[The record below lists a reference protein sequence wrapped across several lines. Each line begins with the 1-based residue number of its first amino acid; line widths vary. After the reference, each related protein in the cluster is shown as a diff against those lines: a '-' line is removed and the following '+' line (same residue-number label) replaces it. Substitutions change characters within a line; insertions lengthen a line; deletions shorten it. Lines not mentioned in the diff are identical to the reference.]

1 MAVDSSDSL
10 DKQRAQYEAQFNV
23 AQKLLGVVQSLNI
36 ENEQGLAIAIDL
48 ESKLQDRI
56 DSEKA
61 ISEIESKIQEILIEQ
76 ARTKSLINQDM
87 LESLQR
93 TKKILSAEQMR
104 KDKAKDLKDTIQQ
117 QLGISNEL
125 VDAIKAG
132 AVAAIGFMIL
142 KKVVEFI
149 GDAVKRS
156 IELTQQTGMSAG
168 QAAKYEANIRAAQ
181 FSLDGMLLG
190 FDKLNASAGEL
201 VKLTGNLNISPDTI
215 KGTAALNELLGD
227 QGAAAR
233 LQRSFETIS
242 DDADVFRE
250 SIEDIATKQG
260 VDARVAF
267 EALSQE
273 GARLNSLSEQ
283 QVKQLAEEAVLI
295 KQMGVDRAKAVDI
308 AGQALDIESSLAQQ
322 MKLQQ
327 ITGQNLTGEFEALR
341 AAQLSGDPL
350 KVAAAQRDL
359 ALKTADAAG
368 TNLQFQRM
376 VNQAL
381 GMEDA
386 ERQNIITAAQ
396 KGNDLSKEAIDN
408 EKEKSEVL
416 TKVVDFVKAYG
427 VQIAVV
433 AGILFAIKKFGGLS
447 GALSGAGKGM
457 GRGLMSMSAGLASLA
472 NPATLIGLAALTVA
486 IIGIGFA
493 LKLAA
498 PGIKAFGEAMGS
510 IIEALGTALSSI
522 ITSIGDVF
530 VKVAQIATPQMAI
543 SLMGMAAGFAA
554 LSASLATFAIAGMAA
569 IPSMIAVGTFAS
581 IGGAELL
588 GGGEDNSNDELVKEI
603 KGLRSDI
610 QSQPI
615 LISVDGKVVSEI
627 TKVQSRQGSFSRQMG
642 RG

>member
-1 MAVDSSDSL
+1 MASSAEETQKMRDAAAEAKENFTAISDIMAKNLATTRKSREVMDKVNSNLKGQISL
-10 DKQRAQYEAQFNV
+10 EDQLTVLEQEKQEYLEEQLKGSKIINEDLIKRFDLSIDLLRKEKDRKDISEGIRDAMLGQLGFAGELVSKFIELGKKAVLLLIIAKIAQY
-23 AQKLLGVVQSLNI
+23 L
-36 ENEQGLAIAIDL
+36 
-48 ESKLQDRI
+48 
-56 DSEKA
+56 
-61 ISEIESKIQEILIEQ
+61 
-76 ARTKSLINQDM
+76 
-87 LESLQR
+87 
-93 TKKILSAEQMR
+93 
-104 KDKAKDLKDTIQQ
+104 
-117 QLGISNEL
+117 
-125 VDAIKAG
+125 
-132 AVAAIGFMIL
+132 
-142 KKVVEFI
+142 

-168 QAAKYEANIRAAQ
+168 QAAKYEANIRRAQ
-181 FSLDGMLLG
+181 FSVDGMLLG

-201 VKLTGNLNISPDTI
+201 VKLTGSINISPDTI

-233 LQRSFETIS
+233 LQRSFEVIS

-283 QVKQLAEEAVLI
+283 QVKKLAEEAVLI

-396 KGNDLSKEAIDN
+396 KGNDLSKE
-408 EKEKSEVL
+408 
-416 TKVVDFVKAYG
+416 G
-427 VQIAVV
+427 VA
-433 AGILFAIKKFGGLS
+433 AIKEQGGSMSDFGINALVVLGTLGAMVGIFYAIKAMGGLS
-447 GALSGAGKGM
+447 GILGGVGKGM
-457 GRGLMSMSAGLASLA
+457 GRGLMQMSVGLASLA
-472 NPATLIGLAALTVA
+472 NPATLLGLGALTVA
-486 IIGIGFA
+486 LIGIGFA

-498 PGIKAFGEAMGS
+498 PGF
-510 IIEALGTALSSI
+510 EALGKAMAAIVKSIGGALSNI

-530 VKVAQIATPQMAI
+530 VKVAQVATPQIAL

-588 GGGEDNSNDELVKEI
+588 GGGEDNSNDDLVKEI